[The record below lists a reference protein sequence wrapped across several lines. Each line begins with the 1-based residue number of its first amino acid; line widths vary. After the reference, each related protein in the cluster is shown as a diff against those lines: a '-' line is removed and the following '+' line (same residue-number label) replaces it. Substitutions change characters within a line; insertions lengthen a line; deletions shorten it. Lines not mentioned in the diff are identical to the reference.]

1 MAVQFILGR
10 SGTGKTRLC
19 QNQIIDE
26 LVNNGSDRPLILL
39 VPEQATYQAEKS
51 ILADGRIA
59 GYSRLNILSFQRL
72 AFMLVGRLNQSRQ
85 ISPAGQQM
93 AICLII
99 KRLADR
105 LSIFRH
111 QDFGTGTWQK
121 LVNLI
126 AEFHS
131 YNHSPDD
138 VMELIEKLK
147 RQNSPPNTIR
157 KLEDIHLIYS
167 EYLKFLEHREF
178 LNPDYQLTQ
187 VLEKIPLSSII
198 KGASLWVDG
207 FSDFT
212 SQELA
217 VLAELLR
224 HTSDAKISLCLD
236 PDSIDIDFFVDDI
249 TEQTFIFKPT
259 VQTYRKIKDEIISK
273 AKIKLTEP
281 LILRTA
287 HRFADCPAIEHIEAN
302 IFNDKS
308 AKIDSGGAIKLTAAS
323 DQRSEIE
330 FVAQEITTL
339 TRQHDY
345 RYRDV
350 AVIIS
355 GLENYRHLV
364 QAVFDDYAI
373 PFFIDRLEP
382 ITQHRLIEFVFS
394 AVNLATRGYNNR
406 DILSFLKT
414 GLVDIDRNSVD
425 TFENYCL
432 AFDINQQDW
441 DGQSRWEYQ
450 DQQNSFDL
458 KFINDVRDK
467 VLNFLKGFRGDLFV
481 KPITATSFIQAIDSF
496 FDLHDIKQKLT
507 FNKIEL
513 NCYLLKQLYE
523 MLEQMADIYQD
534 EPVEINEIAEVFLY
548 GLSQLRFA
556 QIPPMLDQ
564 ILVGSIERSRHPDLK
579 AVFLVGASQK
589 QFPVPLSGQSVL
601 NESDR
606 LLAEHNEFILSGTL
620 RQQLLAR
627 QYLAYIAFTR
637 PSQRLYI
644 TWPCA
649 DDKGAPVQCSYF
661 LSYLRSLFSD
671 NIESFYLPCDDIE
684 NICSKNHLIDQLCLI
699 AGKDSDDSDFGKM
712 VLSQLCLVEKLADVC
727 EFVSYAVSYNNAAL
741 LAGGFID
748 SYYENNLTT
757 SVSRLQTFAS
767 CPFKYYSQYILKLK
781 QRQSLK
787 IKPVDMGDFY
797 HRVIDDVSKKLKN
810 LNLDFAS
817 VTFEKLDDILKSSIS
832 QCIAGNEFLKS
843 FVSHSKHNLF
853 IINSACDL
861 LKQFVQAI
869 VDQSKVSRF
878 KLDASETD
886 FGFGENSR
894 DFSITLENGRAVLIR
909 GKIDRVDLVEVDG
922 QRLGIIVDYKLSGK
936 KIAWDKIYY
945 GLDIQLPTYL
955 LAGKISGRFMPAGAF
970 FMPIEIKTISDTKTN
985 PFKLNGIFN
994 GCFTELLDS
1003 QTTSNSSP
1011 YYNFQITAKDGQYG
1025 YYYRT
1030 GILYENDF
1038 EKLLVYTE
1046 AKIKSIAG
1054 DIISGKITITPYR
1067 LADQSPCSYCEY
1079 KSFCRFDWQINK
1091 YNLLDSFKKSQL
1103 LEKI

>member
-26 LVNNGSDRPLILL
+26 LTNGGSDRPLTLL

-51 ILADGRIA
+51 ILADGRVA

-72 AFMLVGRLNQSRQ
+72 AFTLAGRLSQSRQ

-99 KRLADR
+99 KRLANR

-111 QDFGTGTWQK
+111 QDFGTSTWQK

-126 AEFHS
+126 TELHS

-138 VMELIEKLK
+138 VTELIEKL
-147 RQNSPPNTIR
+147 RHQNSPPNTIR
-157 KLEDIHLIYS
+157 KFEDIHLVYS

-187 VLEKIPLSSII
+187 ILEKIPHSSII
-198 KGASLWVDG
+198 KGAFLWVDG

-236 PDSIDIDFFVDDI
+236 PDSIGTDFFTDDI

-259 VQTYRKIKDEIISK
+259 IQTYRKIKDDIIGR
-273 AKIKLTEP
+273 AKIKLMEP
-281 LILRTA
+281 LILRKA
-287 HRFADCPAIEHIEAN
+287 HRFADCPAIEHIETN
-302 IFNDKS
+302 IFNDNS
-308 AKIDSGGAIKLTAAS
+308 GKIDSGGAVKLTAAS

-330 FVAQEITTL
+330 FVAKEITTL
-339 TRQHDY
+339 IRQHNY

-355 GLENYRHLV
+355 GLENYRHFV

-382 ITQHRLIEFVFS
+382 ITQHRLIEFLFS
-394 AVNLATRGYNNR
+394 AISLATRGYNSR

-414 GLVDIDRNSVD
+414 GLVDIDRDSVD
-425 TFENYCL
+425 IFENYCL

-441 DGQSRWEYQ
+441 DGQSRWEHQ

-467 VLNFLKGFRGDLFV
+467 VLSFLKDFRDDLFV
-481 KPITATSFIQAIDSF
+481 KPITVTNFIQAIDSF
-496 FDLHDIKQKLT
+496 LELHGIKQKLT

-513 NCYLLKQLYE
+513 NCCLLKQLYE
-523 MLEQMADIYQD
+523 LLEQMKEIYQD
-534 EPVEINEIAEVFLY
+534 EPVEVNEIAEVFLG

-564 ILVGSIERSRHPDLK
+564 VLVGSIERSRHPELK

-589 QFPVPLSGQSVL
+589 QFPVPLSGQGVL

-606 LLAEHNEFILSGTL
+606 LLAEHNEFALSGTL

-627 QYLAYIAFTR
+627 QYLTYIAFTR
-637 PSQRLYI
+637 PSRRLYI
-644 TWPCA
+644 TWPSA

-671 NIESFYLPCDDIE
+671 NIESYYLPGDDIE
-684 NICSKNHLIDQLCLI
+684 NLCSWSHLTDQLCLI
-699 AGKDSDDSDFGKM
+699 AGKDSNDSDYGKSI
-712 VLSQLCLVEKLADVC
+712 LGQLCMVEELADVC
-727 EFVSYAVSYNNAAL
+727 GFVNYAVDYSNAASL
-741 LAGGFID
+741 DDGFIYD
-748 SYYENNLTT
+748 YYGSNLTT

-767 CPFKYYSQYILKLK
+767 CPFKYYAQYILKIK
-781 QRQSLK
+781 PRQSLK

-797 HRVIDDVSKKLKN
+797 HKVIDNVSKKLKN

-817 VTFEKLDDILKSSIS
+817 VPFEKLDDILKSSIS

-853 IINSACDL
+853 MINSACDL
-861 LKQFVQAI
+861 LRQFVQAI
-869 VDQSKVSRF
+869 VNQSNVSQF
-878 KLDASETD
+878 KLDSSETD
-886 FGFGENSR
+886 FGFGGGSR
-894 DFSITLENGRAVLIR
+894 DFSFTLDSGRAVSVR
-909 GKIDRVDLVEVDG
+909 GKIDRVDTAEVEN
-922 QRLGIIVDYKLSGK
+922 RHLGIILDYKLSGK
-936 KIAWDKIYY
+936 KIAWDKIYH

-955 LAGKISGRFMPAGAF
+955 LAGKLSGRFMPVGAF
-970 FMPIEIKTISDTKTN
+970 FMPIEIKTISDTKAN

-1011 YYNFQITAKDGQYG
+1011 FYNFRITAKDGQYG
-1025 YYYRT
+1025 YYNQT
-1030 GILYENDF
+1030 GILRESDF
-1038 EKLLVYTE
+1038 EKLLAYTE
-1046 AKIKSIAG
+1046 AKVKSMAS
-1054 DIISGKITITPYR
+1054 DIISGKIDITPYR
-1067 LADQSPCSYCEY
+1067 LADQSPCGYCEY

-1091 YNLLDSFKKSQL
+1091 YNFLDSFKKAQL